1 MPPEGSGSQK
11 TNRSSS
17 EEAGQR
23 AIFEQGYDGQ
33 AVDQGGQPA
42 SDDPDLTLD
51 IPSLGVEE
59 LNLDVENLRARISL
73 QAELADMV
81 KLNVGVEADVDKVK
95 LEAKG
100 VEAQL
105 LFKAGLD
112 NVRTILGQALDAL
125 DNNPGILEDLFRT
138 SGETSGGTGQR
149 ALEGAAGRLVRVARL
164 LGGPAAG
171 DGRGVPAAAGPGDP
185 VRVPERAVHHRPRG
199 EPAHQ
204 CSDVP
209 RDARVVRHECVAI
222 DRRRR

>member
-1 MPPEGSGSQK
+1 MPPEGSGSQQ

-51 IPSLGVEE
+51 VPSLGLEE

-100 VEAQL
+100 VDAQVL
-105 LFKAGLD
+105 LKVGLN
-112 NVRTILGQALDAL
+112 NVRAILSQALDAL
-125 DNNPGILEDLFRT
+125 DNNPAILEDLLRT
-138 SGETSGGTGQR
+138 AEETSGGGGQV
-149 ALEGAAGRLVRVARL
+149 LEGAAEPIGDTQEQGA
-164 LGGPAAG
+164 GGG
-171 DGRGVPAAAGPGDP
+171 TEDP
-185 VRVPERAVHHRPRG
+185 ETENEDPG
-199 EPAHQ
+199 EPNATDAARRKAEALGLDLSQ
-204 CSDVP
+204 VEGTGAGGRILLRDVKK
-209 RDARVVRHECVAI
+209 AAQ
-222 DRRRR
+222 